1 MRRERSDRAACS
13 SWCLLSVVSNHGC
26 AAVRPCVGK
35 RCAGRTRRR
44 GARCG
49 TSGGNGA
56 ERCGKVRKGAASDA
70 RRSRTRVASQ
80 CDRMNDAAQ
89 CASVGSPA
97 RRTVSAKACISMF
110 RRMMLASGRACIG
123 AACGRGGV
131 PSRRSVPK
139 CRREMRGGSGAARA
153 CLPAGFS
160 CE

>member
-1 MRRERSDRAACS
+1 MFIVVPPVGGVESRVRRGSAMRGQALRGANAPPPARAGTAR
-13 SWCLLSVVSNHGC
+13 
-26 AAVRPCVGK
+26 AAVRQVE
-35 RCAGRTRRR
+35 T
-44 GARCG
+44 
-49 TSGGNGA
+49 
-56 ERCGKVRKGAASDA
+56 VRKGAASDA

-110 RRMMLASGRACIG
+110 RRMTLASGRACIG

-153 CLPAGFS
+153 CLSAGFS